1 MPIYINKDN
10 QQSGPYEDH
19 VVIDQLRSG
28 MLSPNDMAI
37 RHGEASWQSLGEMFP
52 GVAAAPAAEPGVAS
66 KAAAYAS
73 EATASAVPS
82 AKKGGGCLKAGLIG
96 TGLLLLVLGIAAA
109 AGSRFIPSTSCDLA
123 ESDAEKIGKLQ
134 RDIEKAKSD
143 MKYDR
148 VAPLQR
154 ELDSTLSGAIVSQQ
168 YCNNDKFRDNIIGVS
183 GGVVA
188 FIGLLMA
195 VIGLFVG
202 RRK

>member
-1 MPIYINKDN
+1 M
-10 QQSGPYEDH
+10 
-19 VVIDQLRSG
+19 IDQLRSG
-28 MLSPNDMAI
+28 MLSPDDIAI
-37 RHGEASWQSLGEMFP
+37 RHGESSWQRLGELFP
-52 GVAAAPAAEPGVAS
+52 GVGKPAPAEPPPFAQREPVALV
-66 KAAAYAS
+66 S
-73 EATASAVPS
+73 EP
-82 AKKGGGCLKAGLIG
+82 AKKGGCLKGGLIG
-96 TGLLLLVLGIAAA
+96 MGLLLLVLGIAVA

-123 ESDAEKIGKLQ
+123 KSDEERIDKLQ
-134 RDIEKAKSD
+134 ADIEKAKSD

-148 VAPLQR
+148 VGTLQR
-154 ELDSTLSGAIVSQQ
+154 ELDSTLAGATVSAQ

>member
-10 QQSGPYEDH
+10 QQSGPYEDR

-28 MLSPNDMAI
+28 MLSPDDMAI
-37 RHGEASWQSLGEMFP
+37 RHGESSWQRLGDMFP
-52 GVAAAPAAEPGVAS
+52 GVGAPPAAEPRVATQ
-66 KAAAYAS
+66 AAAYAS
-73 EATASAVPS
+73 DATASAVP
-82 AKKGGGCLKAGLIG
+82 APKKGGCLKGGLIG

-123 ESDAEKIGKLQ
+123 KSDEEKIGKLR

-148 VAPLQR
+148 IAPLQQ
-154 ELDSTLSGAIVSQQ
+154 ELDSTLAGAIVSQR
-168 YCNNDKFRDNIIGVS
+168 YCNDDKLRDNIIGVA
-183 GGVVA
+183 GGIVGLL
-188 FIGLLMA
+188 GLLMA